1 MGATWA
7 LNYII
12 IAFCQGTGMGIGI
25 PIAQQFGAGNDK
37 KLRCYFYN
45 GLYIAAILAV
55 VMTCFSVGFCRQFL
69 VWMHTSQTVIE
80 YAYQY
85 IVVIFAGIPFT
96 ILFNTCFGV
105 LMAFGNSKFPST
117 VMGLSTIF
125 NVILDFLF
133 IIIFR
138 MGVMG
143 ASLATVIAEALAGI
157 LCFIWLLK
165 KYPILKVQEDEK
177 KPNAEYMKTIVF
189 MSFPMGLQYSVT
201 AIGAVVLQISINKL
215 GDIAVAGYSVG
226 SKVKSFFLCPLNS
239 LGSALATYVGQN
251 YGKGDMDRVRR
262 GVKDTIWLGIIYS
275 CIVIVIAMLAG
286 ILVIVP
292 IAIYYLKR

>member
-1 MGATWA
+1 
-7 LNYII
+7 
-12 IAFCQGTGMGIGI
+12 
-25 PIAQQFGAGNDK
+25 
-37 KLRCYFYN
+37 
-45 GLYIAAILAV
+45 
-55 VMTCFSVGFCRQFL
+55 
-69 VWMHTSQTVIE
+69 
-80 YAYQY
+80 
-85 IVVIFAGIPFT
+85 
-96 ILFNTCFGV
+96 
-105 LMAFGNSKFPST
+105 
-117 VMGLSTIF
+117 
-125 NVILDFLF
+125 
-133 IIIFR
+133 
-138 MGVMG
+138 MG

-201 AIGAVVLQISINKL
+201 AIGAVVLQICINKL